1 MNQWYYSEEGE
12 GIVDGDAENSYDVD
26 DDDGGI

>member
-12 GIVDGDAENSYDVD
+12 GIVDGDAENSYGADN
-26 DDDGGI
+26 DDGI